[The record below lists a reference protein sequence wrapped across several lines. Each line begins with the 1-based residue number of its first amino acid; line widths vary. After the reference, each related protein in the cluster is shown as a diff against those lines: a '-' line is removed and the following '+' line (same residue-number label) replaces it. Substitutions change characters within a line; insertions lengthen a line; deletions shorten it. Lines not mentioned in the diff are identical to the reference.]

1 MTSTTGGA
9 ILMTAK
15 NKWTSPAG
23 ERGVALIVGLI
34 ILAVLSLI
42 GVAAFSITTQEERM
56 AGNSRDRIRAFE
68 AAEASLRDCE
78 NAAATGGPAIF
89 GTAAG
94 MYVGPT
100 SSATASI
107 AENQPE
113 STFWQNK
120 SNSNQV
126 RQLTTFT
133 SFTAT
138 NGNAFPPSC
147 VAELITLQPV
157 QLSPGNP
164 LSSVNAVNIAHVT
177 AHGYGVNPNTVVSLE
192 SYYAI

>member
-1 MTSTTGGA
+1 MNA
-9 ILMTAK
+9 RQI
-15 NKWTSPAG
+15 WTSAAD

-42 GVAAFSITTQEERM
+42 GVAAFSVTTQEERM

-78 NAAATGGPAIF
+78 NAAETGGAAIF

-107 AENQPE
+107 AENQSE
-113 STFWQNK
+113 STFWQNQN
-120 SNSNQV
+120 NSNRV

-133 SFTAT
+133 NFTGT

-157 QLSPGNP
+157 QLSPGSAQ
-164 LSSVNAVNIAHVT
+164 SSVTAVNIAHVI

-192 SYYAI
+192 SYYAL

>member
-1 MTSTTGGA
+1 MTTTESKR
-9 ILMTAK
+9 I
-15 NKWTSPAG
+15 SRHS
-23 ERGVALIVGLI
+23 ERGVALIVGLV

-42 GVAAFSITTQEERM
+42 GVAAFSVTTQEERM

-89 GTAAG
+89 GTAVG
-94 MYVGPT
+94 MYVAPT
-100 SSATASI
+100 SSAATAGWV

-113 STFWQNK
+113 TFWQNQT
-120 SNSNQV
+120 NQV
-126 RQLTTFT
+126 RQLTTFAG
-133 SFTAT
+133 FTTT
-138 NGNAFPPSC
+138 NGNAFAPSC

-157 QLSPGNP
+157 QLSPGSP
-164 LSSVNAVNIAHVT
+164 LSSVTAVNIAHVT

-192 SYYAI
+192 SYYAM